1 MNTNS
6 TSTPDLTSRRSFLQT
21 SGKAMAGAALATAV
35 ARPGYAAEANTI
47 KVALIGCGG
56 RGGGA
61 AAQALSTKGPT
72 QLWAVADVFPDR
84 VRNTAA
90 QLKQRFPQQ
99 ADVPTE
105 RQFAGFDGY
114 RKAIDSLGRG
124 DAVILATPPAFRPMH
139 LEYAVA
145 KGCHVFMEKSF
156 AVDAPGIRRVL
167 EAGKVAESQGLKIAG
182 GLMSRHYPP
191 LEQAVEQI
199 HRGLIG
205 DVITAWAYRMH
216 GPVGLSSRQPG
227 MKELAFQIANYS
239 CFTWLN
245 GSFIV
250 DWLIHNIDVCCWVKN
265 AWPSSVQ
272 GMGGRQTRTE
282 TDQLFDQYFAEYTF
296 PDGTRLAAQGRHI
309 NNTYAFFGDI
319 IHGTTGSAV
328 LGEGIPS
335 PRIFQGHHAKPNA
348 LVWQYRGE
356 PTDAYQIEHDLW
368 FDAIRNNKPHN
379 ETDRCAKACLT
390 AIMGRMAC
398 ESGQTITWEDALN
411 SNRVLAPGLAEIQ
424 SFDDPAPVMPDA
436 DGRYPI
442 AKPGTTE
449 VL

>member
-1 MNTNS
+1 MIGLCSVRSQNREIHPALPALNTMNTNS
-6 TSTPDLTSRRSFLQT
+6 TSTPGLTSRRGFLQT
-21 SGKAMAGAALATAV
+21 SGKVMAGAALASAV
-35 ARPGYAAEANTI
+35 VRPGYAAEANTI

-99 ADVPTE
+99 ADLPAE

-167 EAGKVAESQGLKIAG
+167 EAGKVAESKGLKIAG

-199 HRGLIG
+199 HR
-205 DVITAWAYRMH
+205 D
-216 GPVGLSSRQPG
+216 
-227 MKELAFQIANYS
+227 
-239 CFTWLN
+239 
-245 GSFIV
+245 
-250 DWLIHNIDVCCWVKN
+250 
-265 AWPSSVQ
+265 
-272 GMGGRQTRTE
+272 
-282 TDQLFDQYFAEYTF
+282 
-296 PDGTRLAAQGRHI
+296 RLA
-309 NNTYAFFGDI
+309 T
-319 IHGTTGSAV
+319 
-328 LGEGIPS
+328 
-335 PRIFQGHHAKPNA
+335 
-348 LVWQYRGE
+348 
-356 PTDAYQIEHDLW
+356 
-368 FDAIRNNKPHN
+368 
-379 ETDRCAKACLT
+379 
-390 AIMGRMAC
+390 
-398 ESGQTITWEDALN
+398 
-411 SNRVLAPGLAEIQ
+411 
-424 SFDDPAPVMPDA
+424 
-436 DGRYPI
+436 
-442 AKPGTTE
+442 
-449 VL
+449 